1 MDTNSIIIL
10 GNGFDVALGIET
22 RYSQFYEKSKELR
35 EFAQNGN
42 TLCQHILDHIK
53 SELWSDLE
61 SGLYQYSKAITQ
73 QYGEGNREQAVK
85 LEKEFNE
92 LRTAL
97 FDYLKTAAQAP
108 AEVIQQM
115 PVIGLNL
122 EWHELMPQFLT
133 FNYSINTANTASKN
147 DRYIFNA
154 DDSINENRFVYQHGS
169 IYDTQAYKNRNP
181 EEIVVGIDSTIQ
193 QVEPLHSFLYK
204 TQQRLHDIDSTLRI
218 IRDKSFYVV
227 YGCSVG
233 DSDATYFREVFS
245 RNQQGKIFLIYG
257 YGDKA
262 IQDIM
267 ANIERIC
274 GISIAK
280 LSTYNTVKILDVQKV
295 DETRQITREVI
306 AQYKLSLGL

>member
-35 EFAQNGN
+35 EFARNGN

-53 SELWSDLE
+53 SDLWSDLE
-61 SGLYQYSKAITQ
+61 SGLYQYSKLITQ
-73 QYGEGNREQAVK
+73 QYGEGNQEQAVK

-97 FDYLKTAAQAP
+97 FDYLKTVAQEP

-193 QVEPLHSFLYK
+193 QIEPLHSFLYK
-204 TQQRLHDIDSTLRI
+204 TQQRLHDIESTLRI

-233 DSDATYFREVFS
+233 DSDATYFREIFS
-245 RNQQGKIFLIYG
+245 QTQQGKIFLIYG
-257 YGDKA
+257 YGDNA
-262 IQDIM
+262 IQNIV

-274 GISIAK
+274 GISIAQ
-280 LSTYNTVKILDVQKV
+280 LSTYNTVKMLDVQKV